1 MKTKVITFAVLAF
14 LLMLGAT
21 PVYGQEVP
29 PLPHAFYGTVEINDG
44 PAPAGTQVEARGE
57 GVRTGIEGNPIL
69 TTAAGVYGSPNPMGS
84 KLIVQGDILDGATI
98 TFYVKGVSTGQTA
111 EWHSGEV
118 TELDLAVT
126 IPDTTPPTVVST
138 SPANGATGVAIS
150 TTVSV
155 TFSEAMNAST
165 ITTGSFTVGAVS
177 GSVSYNNSTYT
188 ATFTPSA
195 NLSYST
201 TYTATLS
208 TAITDAAGNP
218 LALAY
223 SWSFTTASAPPSPP
237 PPPPPG
243 GGGGAPMLPDIT
255 PPRIS
260 EILVA
265 NITETTVDIIWRTH
279 EKADSQVE
287 FWSSPS
293 NFSPLDPELVIEHL
307 VHLTDLTPGTMYYY
321 RVMSKDKA
329 GNLTVSDEYTFTTLG
344 KPPAAV
350 FTASNLIISPSEVNV
365 GEAITISVLI
375 SNAGDAAGSY
385 TVTLKINGVVEATKE
400 VTLSAG
406 ISQEVTFT
414 AVKDVAGTYAVDID
428 GLSGS
433 FTVKEKPAPPPPAP
447 PPVPTPPAPAPA
459 PPPAA
464 VNWPLIGGIISGVA
478 GGLAIFLAIRKRRAK
493 A

>member
-1 MKTKVITFAVLAF
+1 MRTKVITFAVLGF

-29 PLPHAFYGTVEINDG
+29 PLPHAFYGTVEINDS

-57 GVRTGIEGNPIL
+57 GVRAGIEGNPIS
-69 TTAAGVYGSPNPMGS
+69 TTAAGVYGTPNPMGP

-98 TFYVKGVSTGQTA
+98 TFYVNGVSTGQTA

-126 IPDTTPPTVVST
+126 IP
-138 SPANGATGVAIS
+138 I
-150 TTVSV
+150 
-155 TFSEAMNAST
+155 
-165 ITTGSFTVGAVS
+165 
-177 GSVSYNNSTYT
+177 
-188 ATFTPSA
+188 
-195 NLSYST
+195 
-201 TYTATLS
+201 
-208 TAITDAAGNP
+208 
-218 LALAY
+218 
-223 SWSFTTASAPPSPP
+223 PP

-243 GGGGAPMLPDIT
+243 GGGGGGGLPPDII

-260 EILVA
+260 EISVA
-265 NITETTVDIIWRTH
+265 DITETTVDITWRTH
-279 EKADSQVE
+279 EKADSQAE
-287 FWSSPS
+287 YWSSPS

-307 VHLTDLTPGTMYYY
+307 VHLTDLTPATMYHY
-321 RVMSKDKA
+321 RLMSKDRA

-365 GEAITISVLI
+365 GEAITISVLT
-375 SNAGDAAGSY
+375 SNVGDAAGSY

-406 ISQEVTFT
+406 TSQELTFT
-414 AVKDVAGTYAVDID
+414 AVKDVAGTYAVDVD

-433 FTVKEKPAPPPPAP
+433 FTVKAKPAPPL
-447 PPVPTPPAPAPA
+447 PAPAPA
-459 PPPAA
+459 PTPPPPAPAPLPPA
-464 VNWPLIGGIISGVA
+464 VNWPVIGGIIGGVA
-478 GGLAIFLAIRKRRAK
+478 AGIAIFLVIRKRRA
-493 A
+493 

>member
-1 MKTKVITFAVLAF
+1 MRTKVITFAVLVF
-14 LLMLGAT
+14 LLMFGAT

-29 PLPHAFYGTVEINDG
+29 PLPHAFYGTVEINDS

-57 GVRTGIEGNPIL
+57 GVRAGIEGNPIL
-69 TTAAGVYGSPNPMGS
+69 TTAAGVYGTPNPMGL

-98 TFYVKGVSTGQTA
+98 TFYVNGVSTGQTA

-126 IPDTTPPTVVST
+126 IPIPP
-138 SPANGATGVAIS
+138 
-150 TTVSV
+150 
-155 TFSEAMNAST
+155 
-165 ITTGSFTVGAVS
+165 
-177 GSVSYNNSTYT
+177 
-188 ATFTPSA
+188 
-195 NLSYST
+195 
-201 TYTATLS
+201 
-208 TAITDAAGNP
+208 
-218 LALAY
+218 
-223 SWSFTTASAPPSPP
+223 PP

-243 GGGGAPMLPDIT
+243 GGGGGGLPPDII

-260 EILVA
+260 EISVT

-287 FWSSPS
+287 YWSSPS

-307 VHLTDLTPGTMYYY
+307 VHLTDLTSATMYHY
-321 RVMSKDKA
+321 RLMSKDRA

-350 FTASNLIISPSEVNV
+350 FIASNLIISPSEVNI
-365 GEAITISVLI
+365 GEAITISILI

-406 ISQEVTFT
+406 TSQEVTFT
-414 AVKDVAGTYAVDID
+414 AVKDVAGTYAVDVN

-433 FTVKEKPAPPPPAP
+433 FIVREKPAPPSPVPPPAP
-447 PPVPTPPAPAPA
+447 TPPPPAPTPL
-459 PPPAA
+459 PPA
-464 VNWPLIGGIISGVA
+464 VNWPVIGGIIGGVA
-478 GGLAIFLAIRKRRAK
+478 AGVAIFLVIRRRRA
-493 A
+493 